1 MLDIDDIGSHQ
12 IDSRN
17 AEKPP
22 LNGKLSKAS
31 KKKGFSNLSLIET
44 PEVSELDP

>member
-1 MLDIDDIGSHQ
+1 MLDIDDIGSRQ

-22 LNGKLSKAS
+22 LNSKL
-31 KKKGFSNLSLIET
+31 
-44 PEVSELDP
+44 